1 MLSGL
6 EIVVVI
12 VVVGGLLLL
21 QMKTRT
27 GSLLPYLAVGILLL
41 MLIVAT
47 RIIRSLIG
55 VAIIL
60 VLLCAVLLW
69 RVVRSRHNLPQRPV
83 SFRIEVTPDSDV
95 EANQESSSEQSN
107 GRKDDC
113 HVQSLCG
120 H

>member
-1 MLSGL
+1 MLSAL

-27 GSLLPYLAVGILLL
+27 GSLFPFLAIGILLL

-55 VAIIL
+55 VVIVIA
-60 VLLCAVLLW
+60 LLCAVLLW
-69 RVVRSRHNLPQRPV
+69 RVVRSR
-83 SFRIEVTPDSDV
+83 
-95 EANQESSSEQSN
+95 
-107 GRKDDC
+107 
-113 HVQSLCG
+113 
-120 H
+120 